1 MTNFDPTQSQRDPSK
16 PWFQKRPLSL
26 RSSGT
31 ELDEGCEL
39 SDAGFTDDSEPVSPS
54 ETAQMEPAEEQS

>member
-1 MTNFDPTQSQRDPSK
+1 MNDQTQSQRDPSK

-31 ELDEGCEL
+31 ELDEGCEMY
-39 SDAGFTDDSEPVSPS
+39 DAGFNLDSEPVSPS
-54 ETAQMEPAEEQS
+54 EQAQMEPEEEQS